1 MIRVKVSN
9 GILIEE
15 NALSLIKR
23 HSVLAFVLP
32 ALYFIPFETYVPH
45 MHIVHILE
53 EKSSDF
59 LGANGFYKSCFILK
73 GKLRIGVDGNLLET
87 FTIKNES

>member
-15 NALSLIKR
+15 NALSLLKR
-23 HSVLAFVLP
+23 HTVLAFILP
-32 ALYFIPFETYVPH
+32 ALCLIPFETYVPH
-45 MHIVHILE
+45 MHIVRFLE

-59 LGANGFYKSCFILK
+59 LGANGFTRVVSY
-73 GKLRIGVDGNLLET
+73 
-87 FTIKNES
+87 